1 MMPIIYKSRRPARI
15 THAMPKYGKSK
26 QGRCSGGARGGGA
39 RGGVARDLRGSLLSD
54 RPRITTSQMQLC
66 LIGLFGSLVKLSMAM
81 EIVLTRA
88 TVIVD
93 LANQPWVVDLMAM
106 SEFRTMFTNPPVIV
120 AACTTVMNIVPAI
133 CASMLDIVR
142 NGNVYRGERMG
153 VEEDRKIAEH
163 IAKCRGDLV
172 LFCGDGKTTPG
183 DDDIYRAVEAHLAA
197 GFKVILVAREGT
209 CSGNYDA
216 LQYHGLL
223 RVVRW
228 IIPQ

>member
-1 MMPIIYKSRRPARI
+1 
-15 THAMPKYGKSK
+15 MPKGSQSK
-26 QGRCSGGARGGGA
+26 HGRCSGGVS
-39 RGGVARDLRGSLLSD
+39 GGVARDLRGSLLSD
-54 RPRITTSQMQLC
+54 RPRTTTSHMQLC
-66 LIGLFGSLVKLSMAM
+66 LIGLFGRLVKLSMTM
-81 EIVLTRA
+81 KIVLTHA

-133 CASMLDIVR
+133 CAGMLDIVR
-142 NGNVYRGERMG
+142 NGNLYRGERMG

-163 IAKCRGDLV
+163 IAKCHGDLV

-216 LQYHGLL
+216 LQALYPGLL
-223 RVVRW
+223 QVVRCV
-228 IIPQ
+228 IPQ